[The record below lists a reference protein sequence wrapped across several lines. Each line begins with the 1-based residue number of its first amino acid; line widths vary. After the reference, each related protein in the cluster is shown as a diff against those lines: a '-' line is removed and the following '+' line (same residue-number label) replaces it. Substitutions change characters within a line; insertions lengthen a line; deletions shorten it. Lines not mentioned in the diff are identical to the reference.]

1 MKTRRTRRWMTTS
14 VAALVCGLA
23 LAFGTA
29 GLGATAASAASKA
42 TVATATIPGVGTV
55 LVDAQGKTLYT
66 LTDANGHAVA
76 CTGTCAS
83 AWPPLTATGKVK
95 AAKAVKK
102 LGKTADTSQVTSAGL
117 PLYRFAGDSAAKQAN
132 GEGITSFGG
141 TWHVVKVKATKTGT
155 TPTTAGKSSGYS
167 GY

>member
-1 MKTRRTRRWMTTS
+1 M
-14 VAALVCGLA
+14 
-23 LAFGTA
+23 
-29 GLGATAASAASKA
+29 
-42 TVATATIPGVGTV
+42 

-76 CTGTCAS
+76 CTGTSAS
-83 AWPPLTATGKVK
+83 AWPPLTATGKVT

-102 LGKTADTSQVTSAGL
+102 LGKTADASQVTSAGL

-141 TWHVVKVKATKTGT
+141 TWHVVKVKATKTRT
-155 TPTTAGKSSGYS
+155 TPTTAGKSFGYS